1 MTLHTLKIFALKRVK
16 GFCNDKRKADNFL
29 YLQKDKIVYPL
40 TADFQQEKEKT
51 NTRKKEDLA
60 FHMQGLLF
68 LSKNKPLNYKI
79 KKDKFLTEF
88 I

>member
-1 MTLHTLKIFALKRVK
+1 MISY
-16 GFCNDKRKADNFL
+16 KADKFL
-29 YLQKDKIVYPL
+29 YLQKGKIVYPL
-40 TADFQQEKEKT
+40 NRWLTAELEVKEKT
-51 NTRKKEDLA
+51 NPRKNYDLA

-79 KKDKFLTEF
+79 KKDKFVTEF

>member
-1 MTLHTLKIFALKRVK
+1 MKFAMTKV
-16 GFCNDKRKADNFL
+16 KADNFL
-29 YLQKDKIVYPL
+29 YLQKGKIVYPL
-40 TADFQQEKEKT
+40 NRWLTAELEVKEKLK
-51 NTRKKEDLA
+51 TRKNYDLA

>member
-1 MTLHTLKIFALKRVK
+1 MKYEGMSYKLEVMSNQLESLE
-16 GFCNDKRKADNFL
+16 NL
-29 YLQKDKIVYPL
+29 
-40 TADFQQEKEKT
+40 EKT
-51 NTRKKEDLA
+51 NTRKNYDLA

>member
-1 MTLHTLKIFALKRVK
+1 MQ
-16 GFCNDKRKADNFL
+16 GYYKADNFL
-29 YLQKDKIVYPL
+29 YPQKGKIVYPL
-40 TADFQQEKEKT
+40 TAELEVKEKLK
-51 NTRKKEDLA
+51 TRKNYDLA
-60 FHMQGLLF
+60 FSMQGLLF